1 MADQAGATMDDP
13 EQQAF
18 LRTREAMY
26 GRFVSGL
33 TWATGGVA
41 VLLILLAIFLV

>member
-1 MADQAGATMDDP
+1 MANQASATMDDP

-26 GRFVSGL
+26 SRFVSGL
-33 TWATGGVA
+33 IWATGGVA
-41 VLLILLAIFLV
+41 LVLILLAIFLL